1 MDPSEFQRRSSDT
14 LAAIEDAID
23 ASGADF
29 DYEMVNDVLTLEFVD
44 GSKIIINRQSAA
56 DQIWV
61 AARSGGF
68 HFDYDAAG
76 DKWIGDSNGAELFAE
91 LSRLIAEQSGET
103 VTLSRD

>member
-29 DYEMVNDVLTLEFVD
+29 DYETVNDVLTLEFAS
-44 GSKIIINRQSAA
+44 GTKIIINKQSAA

-68 HFDYDAAG
+68 HFDYDATG
-76 DKWIGDSNGAELFAE
+76 DQWVCDSNGAELFAE
-91 LSRLIAEQSGET
+91 LSRLIADQSGEPIS
-103 VTLSRD
+103 LSRD